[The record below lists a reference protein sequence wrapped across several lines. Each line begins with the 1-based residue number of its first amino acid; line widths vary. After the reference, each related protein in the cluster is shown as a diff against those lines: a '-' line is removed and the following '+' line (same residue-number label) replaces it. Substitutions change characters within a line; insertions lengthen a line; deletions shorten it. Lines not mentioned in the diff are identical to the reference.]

1 MRLRKHGLTADELDS
16 LSKPD
21 LTIKRQGR
29 GIVTDLGQSM
39 PEEDRGRPDGLTRE
53 DIEWATELGATSI
66 EEVRDMVR
74 DQKELDA

>member
-1 MRLRKHGLTADELDS
+1 MRLRKHGFLTPES
-16 LSKPD
+16 D